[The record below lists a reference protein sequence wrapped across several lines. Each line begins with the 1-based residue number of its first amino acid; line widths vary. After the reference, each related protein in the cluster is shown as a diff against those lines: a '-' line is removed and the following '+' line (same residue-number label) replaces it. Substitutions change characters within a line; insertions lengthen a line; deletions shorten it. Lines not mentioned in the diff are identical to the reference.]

1 MGVTKYPTEAA
12 YREAIRTRI
21 TEPAERS
28 GWLPEQIT
36 KAFVARCLGISTGN
50 YRVKNAAF
58 GISHEDIQNLRI
70 R

>member
-1 MGVTKYPTEAA
+1 MIVRKYPTEAS

-36 KAFVARCLGISTGN
+36 KRFVVRQLTISMGT
-50 YRVKNAAF
+50 YRDRNKNF
-58 GISHEDIQNLRI
+58 GISHEDIQSLRI